1 MMREVAVRSGL
12 SGSGR
17 GISAE
22 YVRQKPGGENARGA
36 FLYALTA
43 GAFLPF
49 SNRDRLLVGLGAL
62 SEKKGT
68 PGRV

>member
-1 MMREVAVRSGL
+1 MMREVAVRSVL

-22 YVRQKPGGENARGA
+22 YVRQKPGGERAVRAPSCSDCGGT
-36 FLYALTA
+36 FALFEP
-43 GAFLPF
+43 G
-49 SNRDRLLVGLGAL
+49 SIHVGLGAL
-62 SEKKGT
+62 SEPKGT

>member
-1 MMREVAVRSGL
+1 MMREVAVRSEL

-22 YVRQKPGGENARGA
+22 YVRLDPGGERAGRAPFCSDCGGI
-36 FLYALTA
+36 FALFEPGST
-43 GAFLPF
+43 
-49 SNRDRLLVGLGAL
+49 LVGLGAL
-62 SEKKGT
+62 SEPKGT